1 MRLRRSTPYGA
12 GIRRV
17 RRGRGFSYADE
28 NGVPV
33 TDPEVTQRID
43 ALVIPP
49 AWRKVWIC
57 PHAQGHIQ
65 AVGWMRPGGGSI
77 CITNSGGENA
87 TKRSSTA

>member
-28 NGVPV
+28 NGIPV

-49 AWRKVWIC
+49 AWRKV
-57 PHAQGHIQ
+57 
-65 AVGWMRPGGGSI
+65 
-77 CITNSGGENA
+77 
-87 TKRSSTA
+87 